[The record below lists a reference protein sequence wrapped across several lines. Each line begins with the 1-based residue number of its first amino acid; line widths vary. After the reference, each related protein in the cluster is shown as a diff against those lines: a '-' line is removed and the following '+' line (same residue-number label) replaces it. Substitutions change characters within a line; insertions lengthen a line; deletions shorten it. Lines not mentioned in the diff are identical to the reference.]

1 MPPAI
6 DMGAIREA
14 LQRRQMGNLG
24 GGGTPMGQQVSA
36 PNNALPSGAPAAP
49 LQPPAPS
56 PIGQPQNIQPPAQGS
71 VQAGALQAG
80 QKSQGPQFDEETRL
94 LAKSLIQRLLKGV

>member
-6 DMGAIREA
+6 DMSAIREA

-24 GGGTPMGQQVSA
+24 GGGTPMQQQVS
-36 PNNALPSGAPAAP
+36 PQAP
-49 LQPPAPS
+49 LQAPQAP
-56 PIGQPQNIQPPAQGS
+56 PIGQTQSIQPPAQGS
-71 VQAGALQAG
+71 PQAGALQAG